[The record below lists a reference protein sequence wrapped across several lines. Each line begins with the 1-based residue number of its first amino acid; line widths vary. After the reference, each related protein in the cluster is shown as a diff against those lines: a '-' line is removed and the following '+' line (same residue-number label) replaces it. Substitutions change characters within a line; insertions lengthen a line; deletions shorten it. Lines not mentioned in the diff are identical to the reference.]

1 MVLYNA
7 RCALVGHRMPAA
19 NGKPI
24 SMYATVGTSMFTNLV
39 PRLVVLLVTVAMGNH
54 LLKGR
59 REVKRR

>member
-7 RCALVGHRMPAA
+7 KCASVGHQTHAA
-19 NGKPI
+19 DGKPI

-39 PRLVVLLVTVAMGNH
+39 PRLFVMLVTVATGNH